1 MKTMRNEESLLKQIH
16 KHFPEKVKNNEKI
29 KECSTYPP
37 LTLAYL
43 GDAVYEIVIRTLVVE
58 GNRGAVKSL
67 HRHTSG
73 LVNARA
79 QAAIA
84 HAIMDELTAEELSI
98 YKRGRNAK
106 SNTSAKNASIH
117 DYRIAT
123 GLEALMGYLYLNGDM
138 DRCLELIQLGLSAIR
153 TGQK

>member
-1 MKTMRNEESLLKQIH
+1 MKTMHNEESLLKQIH
-16 KHFPEKVKNNEKI
+16 QHFPEKAKKNEKI
-29 KECSTYPP
+29 KECSTYSP

-67 HRHTSG
+67 HRRTSG

-84 HAIMDELTAEELSI
+84 HAIKAELTEEELSI

-123 GLEALMGYLYLNGDM
+123 GLEALMGYLYLNGNM
-138 DRCLELIQLGLSAIR
+138 DRCLELIQHGLSAVK
-153 TGQK
+153 TNQK